1 MKTEILVVD
10 DEEHMRRL
18 CGRILAG
25 MGYEPVLAASVAEA
39 GEKLGAMPR
48 LHLLVTDLRLPDG
61 HGLEV
66 VRASRARFP
75 GAAVLVITAFL
86 GSEARPEEFR
96 AAGVEE
102 EDIIS
107 KPFDVSML
115 ERAVA
120 GKLGGRPDAGER
132 DEP

>member
-1 MKTEILVVD
+1 MKAAILVVD

-25 MGYEPVLAASVAEA
+25 MGYEPVLAASVGEA
-39 GEKLGAMPR
+39 REKLGAMSA

-66 VRASRARFP
+66 IRASRERFP
-75 GAAVLVITAFL
+75 GAGVLVITAFL
-86 GSEARPEEFR
+86 SAEARAEEFR
-96 AAGVEE
+96 AAGVVQ

-120 GKLGGRPDAGER
+120 AKLGGGI
-132 DEP
+132 